1 MEYRD
6 LTLEERDGVALVTL
20 NRPEKLNALG
30 ARIVHELMHFFDRA
44 EREDAIKAIVITGAG
59 RAFSAGA
66 DLTGD
71 PSEDKDLDERDGY
84 RRMKEGAIG
93 HWGVLSKQ
101 LGHCPKPVIAAVNGI
116 SAGAGL
122 SLALSADIRIA
133 STEARFISVF
143 VRRGLVPDTGAT
155 FYLPQLVGPS
165 RALEMMFTGDEV
177 TAEQAE
183 RWGLVNRVVPPE
195 QLLDEAMALA
205 TRIARGPSIAIELSK
220 RLVHDLTREG
230 LGRQLQA
237 EAWAQNVVG
246 TAEDRAEGVRAFI
259 EKRQPQWTGR

>member
-1 MEYRD
+1 VEYRD
-6 LTLEERDGVALVTL
+6 ITLDERDGVALVTL

-30 ARIVHELMHFFDRA
+30 SRIVHELMHFFARA

-71 PSEDKDLDERDGY
+71 PSEDKDLDEADGY

-101 LGHCPKPVIAAVNGI
+101 LGLCPKPVIAAVNGV

-155 FYLPQLVGPS
+155 FYLPQLIGPS

-177 TAEQAE
+177 SAEQAE
-183 RWGLVNRVVPPE
+183 HWGLVNRVVAPE

-220 RLVHDLTREG
+220 RLVQDVTREG

-237 EAWAQNVVG
+237 EAWAQTVCG
-246 TAEDRAEGVRAFI
+246 QAEDRAEGVRAFL